1 MRLPCRCWQRAE
13 SPTAA
18 DGIADGRG
26 LLVALAL
33 GAEGI
38 WMGTR
43 FVASFEAYAHV
54 NYKNKIV
61 EIDEEGTTITAVIQ
75 ANLAALFVTGLLIHG
90 WGARLKF
97 SPSRC
102 NR

>member
-1 MRLPCRCWQRAE
+1 MRLPCRYWQRAE

-18 DGIADGRG
+18 DYWRHSPWVRRAFGWEP
-26 LLVALAL
+26 V
-33 GAEGI
+33 
-38 WMGTR
+38 
-43 FVASFEAYAHV
+43 FVASVEAHAHV